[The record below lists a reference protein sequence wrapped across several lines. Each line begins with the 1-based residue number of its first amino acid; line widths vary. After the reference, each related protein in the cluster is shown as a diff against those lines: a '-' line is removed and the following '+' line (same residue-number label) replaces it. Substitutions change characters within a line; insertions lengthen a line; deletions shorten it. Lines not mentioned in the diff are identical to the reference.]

1 MNEWTKAVMHLDEGG
16 GRRQAEDRTTGRT
29 ENGERHRTYIA
40 IDLKS
45 FYASVECV
53 ERGLDP
59 LRTNLVVADRSRTS
73 KTICLAVSPSL
84 KAYGLSGRA
93 RLFEVEH
100 TMSLVNA
107 ERRLRAPGRR
117 FSGESFDA
125 NELAADPSLGA
136 AFIAA
141 KPRMSH
147 YLHCSAKIYEIYLK
161 YASDEDIH
169 VYSIDE
175 VFIDATGYL
184 RALGM
189 NGHDMARTIV
199 RDIYRTTGITATA
212 GVGTNLYLAKVAMD
226 IVAKHMPADAD
237 GVRVAELDERSYRR
251 LLWSHRPLTDFWRVG
266 RGYARKLERQGL
278 MTMGDIARC
287 SLGRMSDHYNEDLL
301 YRMFGVNAELLID
314 HAWGWEPCT
323 IADIKR
329 YRPAERSISSGQVL
343 TGPADL
349 RTGRLIVREMAD
361 DLALELVEK
370 NVLTDR
376 LILTVGYDA
385 GSLDPARLDS
395 CATDAEREAAKA
407 AAREYSGEVTVDRY
421 GRRVPKPASG
431 SVDLDGFTM
440 SSTRIRTAMTSLYDR
455 IVNPLLQVR
464 RLTVVAGN
472 LHTQR
477 EIDAERRY
485 EQPDL
490 FTIAREKAA
499 ETEDSDMG
507 KTGITADTNHDSTH
521 ADGAKDSARE
531 RRVQETLV
539 NVKRRF
545 GRNAVIKGM
554 NLEQGATGMQRHQQI
569 GGHAA

>member
-1 MNEWTKAVMHLDEGG
+1 MADENT
-16 GRRQAEDRTTGRT
+16 RS
-29 ENGERHRTYIA
+29 RTYIA

-59 LRTNLVVADRSRTS
+59 LRTNLVVADRSRTA

-84 KAYGLSGRA
+84 KAYGLPGRA

-107 ERRLRAPGRR
+107 ERRLRAPGHR

-125 NELAADPSLGA
+125 DELAADPTLGA

-161 YASDEDIH
+161 YVSDEDIH

-184 RALGM
+184 RAMGM
-189 NGHDMARTIV
+189 TGHDMARTIV

-212 GVGTNLYLAKVAMD
+212 GIGTNLYLAKVAMD

-251 LLWSHRPLTDFWRVG
+251 MLWSHRPLTDFWRVG

-287 SLGRMSDHYNEDLL
+287 SLGRASDYHNEDLL

-329 YRPAERSISSGQVL
+329 YRPADHSISSGQVL
-343 TGPADL
+343 TGPADFA
-349 RTGRLIVREMAD
+349 TGRLIVKEMAD

-370 NVLTDR
+370 RVLADR
-376 LILTVGYDA
+376 IALMVGYDV

-395 CATDAEREAAKA
+395 CATDEERAA
-407 AAREYSGEVTVDRY
+407 AARAAKEYAGAVSLDHY
-421 GRRVPKPASG
+421 GRRVPKPANGSIDLGGHTASG
-431 SVDLDGFTM
+431 A
-440 SSTRIRTAMTSLYDR
+440 RIRQAMTDLYDR

-464 RLTVVAGN
+464 RLTVVAGG
-472 LHTQR
+472 LRTK
-477 EIDAERRY
+477 EELDAERRY

-490 FTIAREKAA
+490 FAVVAA
-499 ETEDSDMG
+499 DADGWQTDVGGLQTDGSAVGAGEGGAGPTQTEDADMRSSDE
-507 KTGITADTNHDSTH
+507 
-521 ADGAKDSARE
+521 RE
-531 RRVQETLV
+531 TRVQETLL

-545 GRNAVIKGM
+545 GRNAVVKGM
-554 NLEQGATGMQRHQQI
+554 NLEQGATGLQRHTQI